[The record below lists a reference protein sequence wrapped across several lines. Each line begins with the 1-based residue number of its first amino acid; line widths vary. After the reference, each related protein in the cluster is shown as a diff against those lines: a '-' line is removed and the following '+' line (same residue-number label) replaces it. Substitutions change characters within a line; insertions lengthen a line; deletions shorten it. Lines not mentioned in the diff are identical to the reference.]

1 MRKHYVLSALDMNVR
16 MAKNLRADLRV
27 ASELGDRPGVREIH
41 RHFLDVMKNTM
52 DLLRY
57 EPAPNPPEPLIEYEK
72 LRKAY
77 QLYREVQG
85 ALLTD
90 QPDFT
95 DAQYEVMLKKA
106 RQDTSIMRSRA
117 RRFLKYFKKRFPDL
131 LTGEREEILRKM
143 SGLR

>member
-1 MRKHYVLSALDMNVR
+1 MRNPYVLSALDMNIR

-27 ASELGDRPGVREIH
+27 ASELGDRPGIREIY
-41 RHFLDVMKNTM
+41 RHFLGVMKNTM

-57 EPAPNPPEPLIEYEK
+57 DPAPNPPEPLIEYEK

-95 DAQYEVMLKKA
+95 DSQYEGMIKKA
-106 RQDTSIMRSRA
+106 RQDTSIMRARA
-117 RRFLKYFKKRFPDL
+117 KRFLKYFRKRFPDL
-131 LTGEREEILRKM
+131 LTSEREETLKKM